1 MRILFNIFMMT
12 RLTNQE
18 SNAVINI
25 GLASL
30 PPSTVAQSWPW
41 GRQVVVKK
49 NTALTFQYFNFYFDD
64 IHRTIFENIES
75 SWFVSVSS
83 SFNTIGS

>member
-25 GLASL
+25 GLANL

-49 NTALTFQYFNFYFDD
+49 KHCLN
-64 IHRTIFENIES
+64 
-75 SWFVSVSS
+75 VSV
-83 SFNTIGS
+83 F